1 MNVKKRTSYGKR
13 KVTKVT
19 KVTKST
25 KGTKKTGS
33 KNILKT
39 NYSVLV
45 KGKMKA
51 PSFIST
57 LKGVSGKTRN
67 DKLANLRRLLST
79 CKKKRISLLKKNGT
93 GFKSYRTLVS
103 QCGVTFKTPTSTSI
117 LNEKP
122 GKLARNKGLYR
133 ILRQYDLY
141 RGRKAMARYKSIRNT
156 PDELM
161 VGPLAMV
168 PYRRPSNRFGGF
180 WSSVVP
186 RKPIPISAIP
196 FPHDHI
202 PEILNNLKME
212 RQKLEDEAAER
223 VEEQQKERK
232 AYYDEK
238 KRTEEERNLI
248 SESWRKTRRYPERSP
263 ESIARH
269 YVKKLKYRGLL
280 GPNSEKYKAWVAADE
295 NRERERDAN
304 WNNMMNPSNRFGL
317 WRFTD
322 NSEDEKDRSRA
333 IISE

>member
-1 MNVKKRTSYGKR
+1 MNVKKHTSYGKR
-13 KVTKVT
+13 KSTKSTKSTKVTKVT
-19 KVTKST
+19 KSTKST

-67 DKLANLRRLLST
+67 DKLANLRRVLST

-133 ILRQYDLY
+133 VLRQYDLY

-168 PYRRPSNRFGGF
+168 PYRRSSNRFGG
-180 WSSVVP
+180 
-186 RKPIPISAIP
+186 
-196 FPHDHI
+196 
-202 PEILNNLKME
+202 
-212 RQKLEDEAAER
+212 
-223 VEEQQKERK
+223 
-232 AYYDEK
+232 
-238 KRTEEERNLI
+238 
-248 SESWRKTRRYPERSP
+248 
-263 ESIARH
+263 
-269 YVKKLKYRGLL
+269 
-280 GPNSEKYKAWVAADE
+280 
-295 NRERERDAN
+295 
-304 WNNMMNPSNRFGL
+304 
-317 WRFTD
+317 
-322 NSEDEKDRSRA
+322 
-333 IISE
+333 

>member
-1 MNVKKRTSYGKR
+1 MNVKKRVSYGKR
-13 KVTKVT
+13 KVTKS
-19 KVTKST
+19 TKSTKGT

-33 KNILKT
+33 KNILKS

-67 DKLANLRRLLST
+67 DKLANLRRVLST

-122 GKLARNKGLYR
+122 GKLARNKGVYR
-133 ILRQYDLY
+133 VLRQYDLY
-141 RGRKAMARYKSIRNT
+141 RGRKAMARYKLRRNT

-168 PYRRPSNRFGGF
+168 PYRRPSNRFG
-180 WSSVVP
+180 
-186 RKPIPISAIP
+186 
-196 FPHDHI
+196 
-202 PEILNNLKME
+202 
-212 RQKLEDEAAER
+212 
-223 VEEQQKERK
+223 
-232 AYYDEK
+232 
-238 KRTEEERNLI
+238 
-248 SESWRKTRRYPERSP
+248 
-263 ESIARH
+263 
-269 YVKKLKYRGLL
+269 
-280 GPNSEKYKAWVAADE
+280 
-295 NRERERDAN
+295 
-304 WNNMMNPSNRFGL
+304 L

-322 NSEDEKDRSRA
+322 NSEEHIATYEKERQRRKDRARA
-333 IISE
+333 EMSKREQNRELRGPIGARLWYRNFLNKKIEEETPVSWERPTRAYYNIELERINKEIDALNISDKTEKKLKDYIEKIRNKVKK